1 MRLKAILNLAIGAAM
16 AVGFGAVTALP
27 AQAAARDGNCDSG
40 EFCYYYNTGPAGSVS
55 DFTVSVSDYG
65 TNTATCYVFKGA
77 GAGQGQCIKNN
88 AAAVRNNSSQ
98 TVRIYYNS
106 GYSGA
111 YLDIAPGTARN
122 LQGTQLYN
130 ENASHQFLGSAPTQ
144 PPAIADA
151 VTRAKSWADVKVP
164 YSMSGTYTN
173 LYGTYRRDCSGYVS
187 MIWNLGYSTTTDQMP
202 KIAHPIAKSDLRTG
216 DVLLNTAS
224 GAKGHVLMFSS
235 WANAAH
241 TSYNA
246 YEQHSP
252 STIYRAVP
260 YPYYSGFGTFS
271 PYRKN

>member
-1 MRLKAILNLAIGAAM
+1 MKLKAILNVAVGAAM
-16 AVGFGAVTALP
+16 AVGMGAITAP
-27 AQAAARDGNCDSG
+27 AAQAASRDGVCNAG
-40 EFCYYYNTGPAGSVS
+40 EFCYFYNTGPAGSVS
-55 DFTVSVSDYG
+55 DFTVSVDNYG
-65 TNTATCYVFKGA
+65 TSPSTCYVFKGA

-106 GYSGA
+106 GYSGT
-111 YLDIAPGTARN
+111 YLDIAPGAVRN
-122 LQGTQLYN
+122 LLGTQLYN
-130 ENASHQFLGSAPTQ
+130 NNASHQFLGSAAPQ

-151 VTRAKSWADVKVP
+151 VTRAKSWTVVKVP
-164 YSMSGTYTN
+164 YSMSGYYTN
-173 LYGTYRRDCSGYVS
+173 QYGTYRRDCSGYVS

-202 KIAHPIAKSDLRTG
+202 KIAHPIAKSDLRSG

-224 GAKGHVLMFSS
+224 GASGHVLMFDS

-241 TSYNA
+241 TLYNA

-260 YPYYSGFGTFS
+260 YPYYSGYGTFS